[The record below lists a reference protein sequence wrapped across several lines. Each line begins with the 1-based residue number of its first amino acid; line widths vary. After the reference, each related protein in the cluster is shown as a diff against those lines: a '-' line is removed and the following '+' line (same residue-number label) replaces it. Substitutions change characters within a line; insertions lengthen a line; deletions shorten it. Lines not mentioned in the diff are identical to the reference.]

1 MNTWMMGLTQDV
13 RQAIRMLL
21 RTPAFAIVAV
31 ITLALGIGAN
41 TTIISVLNAVLL
53 RPLPYANPERLVS
66 VGEAQAGHTGTVGF
80 TTVVDW
86 RAQTRSFEDLA
97 LIRTWTPT
105 LTAGAEAERLAGV
118 RVSANYFGLLGITP
132 AIGRDF
138 TTAEDQ
144 PDRWHVVIISDGLW
158 RRRFAADPSV
168 VGRTIRM
175 ADHDYPIVG
184 VLPATVEPLIEA
196 HYYQSPDVWAP
207 LGYATGTDAA
217 CRSCQHLRAIGRL
230 QPRATV
236 AGAERDVNAVQD
248 GLRARFPA
256 DYRTSTRIAVMPVA
270 AELQAGIRPALAA
283 LTVAVFL
290 VLLIACA
297 NVANLLLARLSGRAR
312 DLALRAALGANRARL
327 FRQLLIESAVVA
339 LAGGGVGIALST
351 VAVPVIVRLTP
362 FDVPRL
368 GEARV
373 DPAMIAFGFGLAAA
387 TTLIVGLL
395 PALRATRMN
404 PASVLAG
411 DGRRTSA
418 APTSLARRL
427 LIAVDLALA
436 VVLLV
441 GAGLMIR
448 SVARLMAVNPG
459 FDPDGVLTLQISMT
473 GPHYADDAQVVVT
486 GEAILDQIRRLPGVT
501 AAALAG
507 QVPLAGDFD
516 TRGFHVV
523 GRPVTADDPQVERYS
538 VTPAYFSAMRIPL
551 IRGRLFAEA
560 DRAGAEP
567 VVVIG
572 EQTARLVWPG
582 QDPLGQHIR
591 FGSPTSPI
599 YTVVGIVGDV
609 RHYEM
614 AKPPTP
620 QFYVPQRQFTDSFLT
635 VVVRTGGDA
644 GAVAGDVRRAIAA
657 AATDVPVFGVAPL
670 SDLVARSVGS
680 RRFVM
685 VLLELFGGVALLL
698 TAIGIYSVL
707 SSNVSERTREIGV
720 RSALGAT
727 RADVARLVLGSGMTT
742 VLIGMLAGCVLALG
756 LTRFL
761 QASLF
766 GVSPDDPITF
776 AIVTLTL
783 LTVAFVA
790 QALPVARAMRVDPTA
805 AMRQE

>member
-1 MNTWMMGLTQDV
+1 
-13 RQAIRMLL
+13 
-21 RTPAFAIVAV
+21 
-31 ITLALGIGAN
+31 
-41 TTIISVLNAVLL
+41 
-53 RPLPYANPERLVS
+53 
-66 VGEAQAGHTGTVGF
+66 
-80 TTVVDW
+80 
-86 RAQTRSFEDLA
+86 
-97 LIRTWTPT
+97 
-105 LTAGAEAERLAGV
+105 
-118 RVSANYFGLLGITP
+118 
-132 AIGRDF
+132 
-138 TTAEDQ
+138 
-144 PDRWHVVIISDGLW
+144 
-158 RRRFAADPSV
+158 
-168 VGRTIRM
+168 
-175 ADHDYPIVG
+175 
-184 VLPATVEPLIEA
+184 
-196 HYYQSPDVWAP
+196 
-207 LGYATGTDAA
+207 
-217 CRSCQHLRAIGRL
+217 
-230 QPRATV
+230 
-236 AGAERDVNAVQD
+236 
-248 GLRARFPA
+248 
-256 DYRTSTRIAVMPVA
+256 
-270 AELQAGIRPALAA
+270 
-283 LTVAVFL
+283 
-290 VLLIACA
+290 
-297 NVANLLLARLSGRAR
+297 
-312 DLALRAALGANRARL
+312 
-327 FRQLLIESAVVA
+327 
-339 LAGGGVGIALST
+339 
-351 VAVPVIVRLTP
+351 
-362 FDVPRL
+362 
-368 GEARV
+368 
-373 DPAMIAFGFGLAAA
+373 
-387 TTLIVGLL
+387 
-395 PALRATRMN
+395 
-404 PASVLAG
+404 
-411 DGRRTSA
+411 
-418 APTSLARRL
+418 
-427 LIAVDLALA
+427 
-436 VVLLV
+436 
-441 GAGLMIR
+441 
-448 SVARLMAVNPG
+448 
-459 FDPDGVLTLQISMT
+459 MT

-486 GEAILDQIRRLPGVT
+486 GDAILDQIRRLPGVT

-560 DRAGAEP
+560 DRAGSEP

-572 EQTARLVWPG
+572 ERTARIVWPG

-591 FGSPTSPI
+591 FGSPASPI
-599 YTVVGIVGDV
+599 YTVVGVVGDV

-720 RSALGAT
+720 RCALGAT

-742 VLIGMLAGCVLALG
+742 VLTGVVAGCVLALA

-783 LTVAFVA
+783 LTVALVA

>member
-1 MNTWMMGLTQDV
+1 M
-13 RQAIRMLL
+13 I
-21 RTPAFAIVAV
+21 
-31 ITLALGIGAN
+31 
-41 TTIISVLNAVLL
+41 
-53 RPLPYANPERLVS
+53 
-66 VGEAQAGHTGTVGF
+66 
-80 TTVVDW
+80 
-86 RAQTRSFEDLA
+86 
-97 LIRTWTPT
+97 
-105 LTAGAEAERLAGV
+105 
-118 RVSANYFGLLGITP
+118 
-132 AIGRDF
+132 
-138 TTAEDQ
+138 
-144 PDRWHVVIISDGLW
+144 
-158 RRRFAADPSV
+158 
-168 VGRTIRM
+168 
-175 ADHDYPIVG
+175 
-184 VLPATVEPLIEA
+184 
-196 HYYQSPDVWAP
+196 
-207 LGYATGTDAA
+207 
-217 CRSCQHLRAIGRL
+217 
-230 QPRATV
+230 
-236 AGAERDVNAVQD
+236 
-248 GLRARFPA
+248 
-256 DYRTSTRIAVMPVA
+256 PVA
-270 AELQAGIRPALAA
+270 AELQADIRPALAA

-297 NVANLLLARLSGRAR
+297 NVASLLLARLSGRAH

-404 PASVLAG
+404 PAPVLT

-486 GEAILDQIRRLPGVT
+486 GDAILDQIRRLPGVT

-560 DRAGAEP
+560 DRAGSEP

-572 EQTARLVWPG
+572 ERTARIVWPG

-591 FGSPTSPI
+591 FGSPASPI
-599 YTVVGIVGDV
+599 YTVVGVVGDV

-644 GAVAGDVRRAIAA
+644 GAVAGDARRAIAA

-720 RSALGAT
+720 RCALGAT

-742 VLIGMLAGCVLALG
+742 VLTGVVAGCVLALA

-783 LTVAFVA
+783 LTVALVA

>member
-1 MNTWMMGLTQDV
+1 
-13 RQAIRMLL
+13 
-21 RTPAFAIVAV
+21 
-31 ITLALGIGAN
+31 
-41 TTIISVLNAVLL
+41 
-53 RPLPYANPERLVS
+53 
-66 VGEAQAGHTGTVGF
+66 
-80 TTVVDW
+80 
-86 RAQTRSFEDLA
+86 
-97 LIRTWTPT
+97 
-105 LTAGAEAERLAGV
+105 
-118 RVSANYFGLLGITP
+118 
-132 AIGRDF
+132 
-138 TTAEDQ
+138 
-144 PDRWHVVIISDGLW
+144 
-158 RRRFAADPSV
+158 
-168 VGRTIRM
+168 
-175 ADHDYPIVG
+175 
-184 VLPATVEPLIEA
+184 
-196 HYYQSPDVWAP
+196 
-207 LGYATGTDAA
+207 
-217 CRSCQHLRAIGRL
+217 
-230 QPRATV
+230 
-236 AGAERDVNAVQD
+236 
-248 GLRARFPA
+248 
-256 DYRTSTRIAVMPVA
+256 
-270 AELQAGIRPALAA
+270 
-283 LTVAVFL
+283 
-290 VLLIACA
+290 
-297 NVANLLLARLSGRAR
+297 
-312 DLALRAALGANRARL
+312 
-327 FRQLLIESAVVA
+327 
-339 LAGGGVGIALST
+339 
-351 VAVPVIVRLTP
+351 
-362 FDVPRL
+362 
-368 GEARV
+368 
-373 DPAMIAFGFGLAAA
+373 
-387 TTLIVGLL
+387 
-395 PALRATRMN
+395 
-404 PASVLAG
+404 
-411 DGRRTSA
+411 
-418 APTSLARRL
+418 
-427 LIAVDLALA
+427 
-436 VVLLV
+436 
-441 GAGLMIR
+441 
-448 SVARLMAVNPG
+448 
-459 FDPDGVLTLQISMT
+459 
-473 GPHYADDAQVVVT
+473 
-486 GEAILDQIRRLPGVT
+486 
-501 AAALAG
+501 
-507 QVPLAGDFD
+507 
-516 TRGFHVV
+516 
-523 GRPVTADDPQVERYS
+523 
-538 VTPAYFSAMRIPL
+538 
-551 IRGRLFAEA
+551 
-560 DRAGAEP
+560 
-567 VVVIG
+567 VVIG